1 MWTCIR
7 RAHDSL
13 PPHGILQNMGGGGI
27 LIMCRPLIPSSLS
40 HTKSV
45 VIFKTTN
52 MITCSFMFKNVK
64 RNYVL
69 LIKSKQKMCMLS
81 FFEHFPSLN
90 TFAHVQSIAK
100 GNTTMLR
107 VQCNAECCKVCCHKQ
122 LLPVSQ
128 CLQISIPFTH
138 IQTRHCSAE
147 TTSNAIGMYLS
158 WKSEAG
164 NLLLVLGR
172 VCSGG

>member
-1 MWTCIR
+1 
-7 RAHDSL
+7 
-13 PPHGILQNMGGGGI
+13 
-27 LIMCRPLIPSSLS
+27 MCRPLIPSSLS

-122 LLPVSQ
+122 LLPVIASAYRSAFPLHTYKPDIARLRLLQ
-128 CLQISIPFTH
+128 MPLACICLGNLKQGTSCWYLVEYVQGVDCEVCMLCECFANYQSISI
-138 IQTRHCSAE
+138 SAH
-147 TTSNAIGMYLS
+147 
-158 WKSEAG
+158 
-164 NLLLVLGR
+164 
-172 VCSGG
+172 